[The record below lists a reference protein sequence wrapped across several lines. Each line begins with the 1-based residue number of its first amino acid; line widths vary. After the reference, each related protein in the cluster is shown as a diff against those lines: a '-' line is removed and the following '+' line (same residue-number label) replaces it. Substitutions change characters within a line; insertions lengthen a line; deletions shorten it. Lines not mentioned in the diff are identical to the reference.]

1 MRTILLVLSKLDF
14 AQIHVQFFSVL
25 MKKTQNENKG
35 IRFDLKQRKKTQ
47 FQVKSFDN

>member
-35 IRFDLKQRKKTQ
+35 IRFDLKQRKKNTVSSQ
-47 FQVKSFDN
+47 EF